1 MRFPRPRS
9 GTFASGRNAGNL
21 GSPGRSAVDTPGN
34 GERSPLLKPLGI
46 LAVAAVMLLGTS
58 ASSAPDQ
65 EVEVDFVRDVQP
77 ILEAHCLSCHGQKKQ
92 KGRLRLDSKGAALRG
107 GGSGAVLVP
116 GRSKE
121 SRLFQVLLDPNPDE
135 RMPKDADPLKKEQI
149 EILRRW
155 IDRGAAWPDSASGK
169 EPKAELHWA
178 YVRPRSPAVPSP
190 KDPLWSRNPV
200 DQFVAREREL
210 RGLSPRPEAPRPLL
224 LRRVFLDLLG
234 LPPTRAELE
243 AFLSDPAPDAYEK
256 VVDRLL
262 GDPRY
267 GERWGRHWMDIWR
280 YSDMSEFEQNQILSS
295 QRHLWRWRDWIVESL
310 NADKGYDRMIQ
321 EMLAGDELAPLDPDT
336 LRATGFLARNYY
348 KLNRNVWLDLTVE
361 HTTKAFLATTLNCAR
376 CHNHFFDPLSQE
388 EYYKVRAFFEPYDV
402 RTDPV
407 PGEPDPVK
415 AGLARVY
422 DAHADDPT
430 YLFVRGEDR
439 NPDKTHSLPPEVPR
453 ALGGKPLHIESR
465 KVPREATLPGKLDFV
480 KRDLL
485 GAAERDATQARGK
498 VDAILVSI
506 SKLQAEAAR
515 EGKPPESD
523 KAARA
528 LQAALEEL
536 PLVLQA
542 MPVAEAKLVSL
553 RATLEAERMED
564 AGDRTSEAFVRAA
577 HEAQAAQRTLEVLEL
592 RLGQARAR
600 HAVVKAGD
608 DKKRGEA
615 RKKLAETDEALAKA
629 EAEAAKPATAD
640 YVRRKVESYPAVSTG
655 RRSALAAWI
664 ADAENPLTARVAVNH
679 VWMRHFG
686 RALVPTVFD
695 FGTQG
700 QRPSHPALLD
710 WLAIEF
716 IREGWS
722 LKKLHRLLVTS
733 ATYRMDSTPDPAAL
747 ATDPE
752 NRFLWRMAPRRLEA
766 EAVRDSLLY
775 VSGRL
780 DATRGGPEL
789 DEGQG
794 LASRRRSLYF
804 RHTPEKRMEFI
815 AIFDGAGATECYART
830 PTIVPQQALALL
842 NSTLTLDGADLLA
855 KKLSGEGNFAGF
867 VTAAFE
873 TVLSRPPSSQ
883 EQEECARFMTG
894 GDSPR
899 ARGNLIH
906 VLLNHHEFVTVR

>member
-1 MRFPRPRS
+1 MA
-9 GTFASGRNAGNL
+9 TL
-21 GSPGRSAVDTPGN
+21 
-34 GERSPLLKPLGI
+34 
-46 LAVAAVMLLGTS
+46 MLSGTS
-58 ASSAPDQ
+58 ASSLPMQ
-65 EVEVDFVRDVQP
+65 ETEVDFVRDVQP

-107 GGSGAVLVP
+107 GVSGVALIP
-116 GRSKE
+116 GRSQE

-135 RMPKDADPLKKEQI
+135 RMPKDTDPLKKEQI

-155 IDRGAAWPDSASGK
+155 IDRGAAWPDSASAK

-178 YVRPRSPAVPSP
+178 YVRPGSPAAPSV
-190 KDPLWSRNPV
+190 KDPLWPRNPV
-200 DQFVAREREL
+200 DQFVAWERER
-210 RGLSPRPEAPRPLL
+210 RGLAPRPEAPRPVL
-224 LRRVFLDLLG
+224 LRRVFLDLIG
-234 LPPTRAELE
+234 LPPTREELE
-243 AFLSDPAPDAYEK
+243 GFLADPAPDAYEK

-262 GDPRY
+262 ADPRY
-267 GERWGRHWMDIWR
+267 GERWGRHWMDVWR

-321 EMLAGDELAPLDPDT
+321 EMVAGDELAPLDPNT

-361 HTTKAFLATTLNCAR
+361 HTIKAFLATTLNCAR

-415 AGLARVY
+415 DGLARVY

-439 NPDKTHSLPPEVPR
+439 SPDKTHSLPPEVPK
-453 ALGGKPLHIESR
+453 ALGGKPVRIESR
-465 KVPREATLPGKLDFV
+465 PVPREAMLPGKREFV
-480 KRDLL
+480 KGDLVK
-485 GAAERDATQARGK
+485 AAERDVTQARGK
-498 VDAILVSI
+498 VNAALESI
-506 SKLQAEAAR
+506 SKLQAEASR
-515 EGKPPESD
+515 EGKPPEPE

-536 PLVLQA
+536 PFTLQA
-542 MPVAEAKLVSL
+542 IPVAEAKLVSL
-553 RATLEAERMED
+553 RATLDAERMED
-564 AGDRTSEAFVRAA
+564 AGDRSSEAFARAA
-577 HEAQAAQRTLEVLEL
+577 RDAQAAQHSLGVLEL

-600 HAVVKAGD
+600 HALVKAAD

-615 RKKLAETDEALAKA
+615 RKKLAEADEALAKA
-629 EAEAAKPATAD
+629 EAEAAKPTTTD
-640 YVRRKVESYPAVSTG
+640 YVRRTVESYPAITTG

-710 WLAIEF
+710 WLAVEF
-716 IREGWS
+716 VREGWS
-722 LKKLHRLLVTS
+722 LKKLHR
-733 ATYRMDSTPDPAAL
+733 
-747 ATDPE
+747 
-752 NRFLWRMAPRRLEA
+752 
-766 EAVRDSLLY
+766 
-775 VSGRL
+775 
-780 DATRGGPEL
+780 
-789 DEGQG
+789 
-794 LASRRRSLYF
+794 
-804 RHTPEKRMEFI
+804 
-815 AIFDGAGATECYART
+815 
-830 PTIVPQQALALL
+830 
-842 NSTLTLDGADLLA
+842 
-855 KKLSGEGNFAGF
+855 
-867 VTAAFE
+867 
-873 TVLSRPPSSQ
+873 
-883 EQEECARFMTG
+883 
-894 GDSPR
+894 
-899 ARGNLIH
+899 
-906 VLLNHHEFVTVR
+906 

>member
-1 MRFPRPRS
+1 M
-9 GTFASGRNAGNL
+9 
-21 GSPGRSAVDTPGN
+21 
-34 GERSPLLKPLGI
+34 KHLGI
-46 LAVAAVMLLGTS
+46 LAVATMMLLGTP
-58 ASSAPDQ
+58 ASSVAVQ
-65 EVEVDFVRDVQP
+65 EGEVDFIRDVQP
-77 ILEAHCLSCHGQKKQ
+77 VLEAHCLSCHGQKKQ

-107 GGSGAVLVP
+107 GVSGAVLIP

-149 EILRRW
+149 DILRRW
-155 IDRGAAWPDSASGK
+155 IDRGAAWPDTASVK

-178 YVRPRSPAVPSP
+178 YIKPGSPSAPSV
-190 KDPLWSRNPV
+190 KDPHWPRNPI

-210 RGLSPRPEAPRPLL
+210 RGLSPRPEAPRPVL
-224 LRRVFLDLLG
+224 LRRVFLDLIG

-243 AFLSDPAPDAYEK
+243 AFLTDLAPNAYER

-262 GDPRY
+262 ADPRY

-321 EMLAGDELAPLDPDT
+321 EMLAADELAPLDPDT

-415 AGLARVY
+415 DGLARVY

-439 NPDKTHSLPPEVPR
+439 SPDKTRSLPPEVPR
-453 ALGGKPLHIESR
+453 ALGGKPVRVESR
-465 KVPREATLPGKLDFV
+465 KVPRDATLPGKLEFV
-480 KRDLL
+480 KQDLVR
-485 GAAERDATQARGK
+485 AAERDVTHARGK
-498 VDAILVSI
+498 LDAALESI
-506 SKLQAEAAR
+506 SKLQAQAVR
-515 EGKPPESD
+515 EGKPPESE
-523 KAARA
+523 KTARA

-536 PLVLQA
+536 PFALQA
-542 MPVAEAKLVSL
+542 IPVAEAKLVSL
-553 RATLEAERMED
+553 RATLEAERIED
-564 AGDRTSEAFVRAA
+564 AGDRTSEVFARAA
-577 HEAQAAQRTLEVLEL
+577 REAQADQRSLGVLEL

-600 HAVVKAGD
+600 HVVVKADD

-629 EAEAAKPATAD
+629 EAEAAKSATTD
-640 YVRRKVESYPAVSTG
+640 YVRRKVESYPATTTG

-686 RALVPTVFD
+686 RALVTTVFD

-710 WLAIEF
+710 WLAVEF

-733 ATYRMDSTPDPAAL
+733 ATYRMDSTPDSAAL
-747 ATDPE
+747 ASDPE
-752 NRFLWRMAPRRLEA
+752 NRFLWRMSPRRLEA

-780 DATRGGPEL
+780 DPTRGGPEL
-789 DEGQG
+789 DENQG
-794 LASRRRSLYF
+794 LASPRRSLYF
-804 RHTPEKRMEFI
+804 RHTPERRMEFI
-815 AIFDGAGATECYART
+815 GIFDGAGATECYART

-855 KKLSGEGNFAGF
+855 KKLSGDGDFADF
-867 VTAAFE
+867 VMAAFE
-873 TVLSRPPSSQ
+873 SVLSRPPTPR
-883 EQEECARFMTG
+883 EREECARFMSG